1 MQCTV
6 HTTTNSTETFGF
18 PYDLSS
24 VMHYH
29 KFAFSKNAEPTIETV
44 DSSED
49 QNFGFSDHMSD
60 LDARSLKAAY
70 SCPPVPSPPPPPPAA
85 TENPTPSTTQ
95 EESTSLDIPFASPSS
110 TPRAL
115 TGESPC
121 AWTSAGLFKAAD
133 GAKDGDVLRWIFSGD
148 KEKKHVVYFFGLP
161 VIFFYFIR
169 TSWLGN
175 ESYFLS

>member
-1 MQCTV
+1 
-6 HTTTNSTETFGF
+6 
-18 PYDLSS
+18 
-24 VMHYH
+24 MHYH